1 MRCGKA
7 INKVDDEVKASG
19 QIAVHATWPCDLRI
33 KLQWKLWRERILKRQ
48 QKENE
53 MVAVAEEG
61 IMAEVIFMTME
72 SSDDP

>member
-53 MVAVAEEG
+53 MVAVAG
-61 IMAEVIFMTME
+61 RRHYGRGDTH
-72 SSDDP
+72 DNGKLR